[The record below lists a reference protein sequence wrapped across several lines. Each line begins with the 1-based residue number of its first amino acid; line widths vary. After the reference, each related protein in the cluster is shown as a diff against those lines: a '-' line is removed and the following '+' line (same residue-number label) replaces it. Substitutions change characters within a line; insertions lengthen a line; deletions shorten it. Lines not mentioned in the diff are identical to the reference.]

1 MSACSYVN
9 IICEIFCCRLAPEA
23 AKGIVDAVKAAD
35 ANVGIPATCKNGSYQ
50 HRRGVIYCMIRR
62 RLPPQGFT
70 GVQMAIDIPQLLPNL
85 HRKQRLRCKM
95 GQFGRP
101 RILGS
106 AENSP
111 FCTSPGYP
119 PCQSASVLAP
129 YTLPSGVEVLV
140 WANSGQSSSMTC
152 MSSMAGTLLIVGSSS
167 EMPSSTAR
175 SSSSALPCAAS

>member
-23 AKGIVDAVKAAD
+23 AKGIVDAAKAAD
-35 ANVGIPATCKNGSYQ
+35 ANVGIPATCKNGSFQ

-106 AENSP
+106 AENSR
-111 FCTSPGYP
+111 FCMSPWHP

-152 MSSMAGTLLIVGSSS
+152 ISSMTGTLLIVGSSS

>member
-9 IICEIFCCRLAPEA
+9 IICKIFCCRLAPEA

-35 ANVGIPATCKNGSYQ
+35 ANVGIPATCKNGSFQ

-62 RLPPQGFT
+62 RLPPQGFI

-106 AENSP
+106 AENSR
-111 FCTSPGYP
+111 FCMSPGYP

-140 WANSGQSSSMTC
+140 WANSEQSSSMTC
-152 MSSMAGTLLIVGSSS
+152 MSSMAGTSLIVGSSS

>member
-35 ANVGIPATCKNGSYQ
+35 ANVGIPATCKNGSFQ

-106 AENSP
+106 AENSR

-119 PCQSASVLAP
+119 RWHRRP
-129 YTLPSGVEVLV
+129 YQHQP
-140 WANSGQSSSMTC
+140 
-152 MSSMAGTLLIVGSSS
+152 
-167 EMPSSTAR
+167 MP
-175 SSSSALPCAAS
+175 LAASGANRQQKISQIILTYEHALIYSEVSYMSTCSYERILQ

>member
-9 IICEIFCCRLAPEA
+9 IICEIFCYRLAPGA

-35 ANVGIPATCKNGSYQ
+35 ANVGIPATCKNGSFQ

-62 RLPPQGFT
+62 RLPPQGFI

-106 AENSP
+106 AENSL

-167 EMPSSTAR
+167 EMPSSTAC

>member
-23 AKGIVDAVKAAD
+23 AKGIGDGVKAAD
-35 ANVGIPATCKNGSYQ
+35 ANVGIPATCKNGSFQ

-62 RLPPQGFT
+62 RLPSQGFT
-70 GVQMAIDIPQLLPNL
+70 GVQMTIDIPQLLPKL

-106 AENSP
+106 AENSR

>member
-23 AKGIVDAVKAAD
+23 AKGIVDAAKAAD
-35 ANVGIPATCKNGSYQ
+35 ANVGIPATCKNGSFQ

-62 RLPPQGFT
+62 RLPPQVFT

-85 HRKQRLRCKM
+85 HRKQRIRCKM

-106 AENSP
+106 AENSG
-111 FCTSPGYP
+111 FCTSPGHP

>member
-23 AKGIVDAVKAAD
+23 AKGIVDVVKAAD
-35 ANVGIPATCKNGSYQ
+35 ANVGIPATCKIGSFQ

-70 GVQMAIDIPQLLPNL
+70 GVQMATDIPQLLPKL
-85 HRKQRLRCKM
+85 HRIQRLQCKM

-106 AENSP
+106 AENSR

>member
-23 AKGIVDAVKAAD
+23 AKGIVDVVKAAD
-35 ANVGIPATCKNGSYQ
+35 ASVGIPATCKIGSFQ

-70 GVQMAIDIPQLLPNL
+70 GVQMATDIPQLLPKL
-85 HRKQRLRCKM
+85 HRIQRLRCKM

-106 AENSP
+106 AENSR

>member
-9 IICEIFCCRLAPEA
+9 IICEIFCCLLAPEA

-35 ANVGIPATCKNGSYQ
+35 ANVGIPATCKNGSIQ

-62 RLPPQGFT
+62 RLPRFT
-70 GVQMAIDIPQLLPNL
+70 GVQMAIDIPQLLPKL
-85 HRKQRLRCKM
+85 DRKQRLRCKM

-106 AENSP
+106 AENSR